1 MHRITSFARALY
13 RRAEMSESRL
23 RATLDTAVDGI
34 VTTDAIGTIVGFNPA
49 AERLFGWDSAEITGR
64 NIKEVMPSRDQIMQL
79 REQQHGLI
87 ARAQEYVGSSSEIL
101 GRRRDGSLVPLR
113 LALGRMQLHDEMLYV
128 GFVSDISE
136 RRAMES
142 SLREAAAQAERAAAA
157 KSTFLANMSHEIRTP
172 MNAIIGF
179 TELLL
184 QSDLTTTQRNHLST
198 VRQSSRSLLGLI
210 NDILDTTRLEKGG
223 MVLEMIDF
231 SLKGISMQIE
241 SSLRLSAQARGLSL
255 TTSYPANLPEYFLGD
270 PLRIL
275 QVLTNLVGNAIKF
288 TERGGVELSFSSEDE
303 QVIIMV
309 RDTGIGMTQ
318 EQVASIFTPFTQ
330 ADASISRRFG
340 GTGLGTTISRQLVEL
355 MDGQIEVESALGQG
369 SCFRVRLPLAPG
381 KCPTGRENVA
391 PNRVLPPL
399 RILVADDVAQNVE
412 LLSLILTEGGHTLE
426 TARDGAEAV
435 ARFHAS
441 RFDVVLMDVHMPGT
455 DGLEATRLI
464 RQHERTTGAPQTP
477 IIALTASV
485 LVEDRRAARQAGM
498 SGFAVKPL
506 ELANLLDE
514 IARVL
519 AIPVQAPD
527 ALLTPAT
534 RSAVGGHTSLIDWT
548 SGVAVWGNKQRL
560 AKSLDQFLRTT
571 GAPTQLPDAQSEMPT
586 ADALGFHL
594 HALRGAAAN
603 LAVPSVASQAGEMET
618 RLRLNADVLHTEH
631 FRRDL
636 EALRSTLSA
645 VREELDASG
654 QLASDADPPPTSES
668 TPPRELGTHVSA
680 LSALLTRS
688 ELDDE
693 LLDAVCGGW
702 EAGGDR
708 QRAQRLRQAVD
719 AFDFG
724 AAVAVLD
731 TWTDDAADDAAGMIF

>member
-1 MHRITSFARALY
+1 M
-13 RRAEMSESRL
+13 
-23 RATLDTAVDGI
+23 
-34 VTTDAIGTIVGFNPA
+34 
-49 AERLFGWDSAEITGR
+49 
-64 NIKEVMPSRDQIMQL
+64 
-79 REQQHGLI
+79 
-87 ARAQEYVGSSSEIL
+87 
-101 GRRRDGSLVPLR
+101 
-113 LALGRMQLHDEMLYV
+113 
-128 GFVSDISE
+128 
-136 RRAMES
+136 
-142 SLREAAAQAERAAAA
+142 
-157 KSTFLANMSHEIRTP
+157 
-172 MNAIIGF
+172 
-179 TELLL
+179 
-184 QSDLTTTQRNHLST
+184 
-198 VRQSSRSLLGLI
+198 
-210 NDILDTTRLEKGG
+210 
-223 MVLEMIDF
+223 
-231 SLKGISMQIE
+231 
-241 SSLRLSAQARGLSL
+241 
-255 TTSYPANLPEYFLGD
+255 
-270 PLRIL
+270 
-275 QVLTNLVGNAIKF
+275 
-288 TERGGVELSFSSEDE
+288 
-303 QVIIMV
+303 
-309 RDTGIGMTQ
+309 
-318 EQVASIFTPFTQ
+318 
-330 ADASISRRFG
+330 
-340 GTGLGTTISRQLVEL
+340 
-355 MDGQIEVESALGQG
+355 
-369 SCFRVRLPLAPG
+369 
-381 KCPTGRENVA
+381 
-391 PNRVLPPL
+391 
-399 RILVADDVAQNVE
+399 ADDVAQNVE

-654 QLASDADPPPTSES
+654 QLASDAD
-668 TPPRELGTHVSA
+668 TPDVGEHT
-680 LSALLTRS
+680 
-688 ELDDE
+688 
-693 LLDAVCGGW
+693 
-702 EAGGDR
+702 
-708 QRAQRLRQAVD
+708 
-719 AFDFG
+719 
-724 AAVAVLD
+724 AA
-731 TWTDDAADDAAGMIF
+731 